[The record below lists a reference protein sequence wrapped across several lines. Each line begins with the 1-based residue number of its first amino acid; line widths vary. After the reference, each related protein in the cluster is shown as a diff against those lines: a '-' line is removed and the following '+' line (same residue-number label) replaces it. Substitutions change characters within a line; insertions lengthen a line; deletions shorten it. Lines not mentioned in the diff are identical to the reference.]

1 LNRPPVAVSVCVTE
15 SLLVTLTVDPG
26 ATDACM
32 GENMKFEM
40 VIDLVDVVAPD
51 PLEAPEAGEPDPPPL
66 LQADRS
72 SAAPRTR
79 TTAPPL
85 NRRTDSRILRPPAT
99 SG

>member
-1 LNRPPVAVSVCVTE
+1 
-15 SLLVTLTVDPG
+15 
-26 ATDACM
+26 M

-40 VIDLVDVVAPD
+40 VIDSVDVAAPE
-51 PLEAPEAGEPDPPPL
+51 PLEESDADGLDPPPL
-66 LQADRS
+66 LHAARS

-85 NRRTDSRILRPPAT
+85 YRRTDSRTLRPPAS